1 MQIVEL
7 LPQEVSYSEAKEIVA
22 SRKDGARLPTSKE
35 TQTLKAT
42 QIPRGCWVE
51 SGDSPKEE
59 SYMTVPEQGLSYVL
73 REWSGRIEKPIL
85 LVK

>member
-7 LPQEVSYSEAKEIVA
+7 LPQEVSYTEAKEIVA

-35 TQTLKAT
+35 ASTLEYT
-42 QIPRGCWVE
+42 QIPRGCWAE
-51 SGDSPKEE
+51 SGDSPREE
-59 SYMTVPEQGLSYVL
+59 FYMNVPDQGCTYLE
-73 REWSGRIEKPIL
+73 RERSGRMKKPIL